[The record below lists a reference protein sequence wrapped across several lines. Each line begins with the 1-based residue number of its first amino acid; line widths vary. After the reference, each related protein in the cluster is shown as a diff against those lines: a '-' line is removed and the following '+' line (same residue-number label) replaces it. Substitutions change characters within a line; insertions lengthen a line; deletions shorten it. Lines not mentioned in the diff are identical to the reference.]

1 MAVSAAQAPSL
12 DDLLRFLSVAQYSA
26 TEDEVASRYYDVIAT
41 KKDKHLRLL
50 DAIALLLVQKKGGDV
65 AAVTYESIP
74 DSSTGVIIMRFI
86 FSKNHPCSS
95 AELAH
100 INSIFDLLKDVQVN
114 KISGDPAVADL
125 LGIIVHNCA
134 SKVKDRFTKLGKAWT
149 YLKEEA
155 VEWTEPPAAMT
166 EIPLKRFFGL
176 EHPQTTKTYVET
188 LKAHLDRFE
197 QVPLEGTALKKLL
210 TSSYLLAVPRATFDE
225 LYDGCPVSPAAAR
238 VQRKLA
244 KFSRYLKD
252 CMYLVRQARSHTQYV
267 FQIEEVTYFL
277 LSSSMPW
284 L

>member
-1 MAVSAAQAPSL
+1 MAVSATQALSL

-26 TEDEVASRYYDVIAT
+26 KEDEVASRYHDVIAT

-65 AAVTYESIP
+65 AAVTYKFSP
-74 DSSTGVIIMRFI
+74 DSSTGAIIMRFM

-95 AELAH
+95 AEFAH
-100 INSIFDLLKDVQVN
+100 INSIFDYLKDVQAN
-114 KISGDPAVADL
+114 KITGGSAAADL

-155 VEWTEPPAAMT
+155 VEWKEPPAAMT
-166 EIPLKRFFGL
+166 EIPLKQFIGL
-176 EHPQTTKTYVET
+176 EHPQTTKSYVET

-197 QVPLEGTALKKLL
+197 QVPLEGAALRKLVVD
-210 TSSYLLAVPRATFDE
+210 TYLLEVSRATFDE
-225 LYDGCPVSPAAAR
+225 LYNGCPVPPVAAR

-252 CMYLVRQARSHTQYV
+252 CMYLVRQAMRHKQYV
-267 FQIEEVTYFL
+267 FQIEEVTHFP